1 MQPYYRQN
9 TQPIESGPPWRVQP
23 HQAAMR
29 VLHVSFPSPKSHR
42 RLKPLS
48 NSIFRL
54 SLYFLLDFWLTG
66 SDLDSEHRLHTFD
79 AHSRCYCRSTRWRIY
94 FKIWRQILPSTSPV
108 TPNGKIRPAIPC
120 FQPMSMR
127 ACVHQ
132 FSASLQHAF
141 KPIEMWRSN
150 W

>member
-1 MQPYYRQN
+1 MPALHLVRLPIWKYDQKIRSDN
-9 TQPIESGPPWRVQP
+9 TVTFVVCTSFTVQDRIAWSISLFRRNCWTSRIKKLAQPIESGPPWRVQP

-79 AHSRCYCRSTRWRIY
+79 AHSRCYCRSTR
-94 FKIWRQILPSTSPV
+94 
-108 TPNGKIRPAIPC
+108 
-120 FQPMSMR
+120 
-127 ACVHQ
+127 
-132 FSASLQHAF
+132 
-141 KPIEMWRSN
+141 
-150 W
+150 